1 MISTTSAYAIRS
13 ATCIA
18 RQKSPIAAKD
28 IAEEMNV
35 PVRYLQ
41 QVLRGLVKTGILS
54 SSRGVGGG
62 FSLKQPAEDI
72 TLVQI
77 VSLFDDV
84 ERSVVCPFGDED
96 DCEVSGDCP
105 IHEHWSQV
113 VVPYKR
119 LLGKTTLADLTKTC
133 PK

>member
-18 RQKSPIAAKD
+18 RQKSPMAAKD
-28 IAEEMNV
+28 VAEEMDV

-84 ERSVVCPFGDED
+84 EGSMACPFGEGEN
-96 DCEVSGDCP
+96 CEVAGTCP
-105 IHEHWSQV
+105 IHDHWSEV
-113 VVPYKR
+113 VAAYKR
-119 LLGKTTLADLTKTC
+119 LLLKTTLADLAKT
-133 PK
+133 